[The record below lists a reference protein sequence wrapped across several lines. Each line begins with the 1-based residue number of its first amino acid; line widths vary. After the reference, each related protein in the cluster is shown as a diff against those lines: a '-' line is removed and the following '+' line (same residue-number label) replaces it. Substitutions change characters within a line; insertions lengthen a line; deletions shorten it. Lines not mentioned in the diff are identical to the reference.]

1 MFGYYLE
8 LSNSN
13 KDKAP
18 EEYIRKQTLKNAE
31 RYITPE
37 LKEYEE
43 EVLSSDDKAKAL
55 EYELFIELRSQVHEA
70 QTRLKRTA
78 DQLAALDVLQSL
90 AELAVIR
97 GYCRPVMD
105 EQPILEI
112 REGRHP
118 VLDITEPDGTFVPN
132 DTIAD
137 HRDKNLLLITGPN
150 MAGKSTYIR
159 QVALITLLAQVGSFV
174 PATSAIVGIADRIF
188 ARVGASDELSRGQST
203 FMVEMTE
210 TARILNTATRRS
222 LIILDEIGRGT
233 STYDGVSLAWSIV
246 EFIHERLQ
254 ARTLFA
260 THYHEL
266 TDLSKTLGRL
276 ANLNVSVKEWEDNVV
291 FLHKIVEGSADKS
304 YGIHVAKLAGV
315 PRSVNERATEIL
327 GQLEASH
334 GGEGIS
340 LASSSKVN
348 EMQMSL
354 FGGQDHP
361 LLEDIRET
369 DLHSLTPLEA
379 MVLIQKWQ
387 NSLKGDG

>member
-1 MFGYYLE
+1 MKVLKPLWSTIAHCLRDGGIIRDGYHKELDELRKLAAGGKQWIAEYQAREAERIGVTNLKVGFNKVFGYYLE

-55 EYELFIELRSQVHEA
+55 EYELFIELHSQVHEA

-137 HRDKNLLLITGPN
+137 HRDKNLLLITG
-150 MAGKSTYIR
+150 
-159 QVALITLLAQVGSFV
+159 LIWPEKYLYPTGCFDNPVSPGWKLCASYVSDCRYCRSYFCQSGS
-174 PATSAIVGIADRIF
+174 
-188 ARVGASDELSRGQST
+188 
-203 FMVEMTE
+203 
-210 TARILNTATRRS
+210 
-222 LIILDEIGRGT
+222 
-233 STYDGVSLAWSIV
+233 
-246 EFIHERLQ
+246 
-254 ARTLFA
+254 
-260 THYHEL
+260 
-266 TDLSKTLGRL
+266 K
-276 ANLNVSVKEWEDNVV
+276 
-291 FLHKIVEGSADKS
+291 
-304 YGIHVAKLAGV
+304 
-315 PRSVNERATEIL
+315 
-327 GQLEASH
+327 
-334 GGEGIS
+334 
-340 LASSSKVN
+340 
-348 EMQMSL
+348 
-354 FGGQDHP
+354 
-361 LLEDIRET
+361 
-369 DLHSLTPLEA
+369 
-379 MVLIQKWQ
+379 
-387 NSLKGDG
+387 